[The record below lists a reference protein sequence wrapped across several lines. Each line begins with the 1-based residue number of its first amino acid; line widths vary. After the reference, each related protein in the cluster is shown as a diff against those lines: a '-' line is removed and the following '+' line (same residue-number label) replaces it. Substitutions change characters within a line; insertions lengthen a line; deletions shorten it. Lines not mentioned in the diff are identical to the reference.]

1 MSASRQELL
10 ALALGQL
17 DSAEQGRVQQALD
30 HDPALRTALRRD
42 LDALA
47 SLLADLDPY
56 AQSIPDGA
64 DLRLLERLRAETA
77 PQASPLPAG
86 RHDMQAEGATVSPA
100 PSRTAPSHTA
110 PPRKAQSR
118 AGLPRTGVS
127 RRPDPSWALP
137 ALLALA
143 AALALGLFLR
153 PAGDAASRYAAAPGA
168 RLETVQG
175 TGGAVARMVRLSD
188 GRVYVHM
195 DRPLESGR
203 VYQLWRLLPGPGN
216 ASLPRSLGLF
226 ESGLITRAMPQQAV
240 LAVSVEPPGGSEQP
254 STPLLFKFRL
264 R

>member
-17 DSAEQGRVQQALD
+17 GSADQRRVQQALD
-30 HDPALRTALRRD
+30 HDPALRAALRRD

-56 AQSIPDGA
+56 AQSIPEGA
-64 DLRLLERLRAETA
+64 DLRLLERVRAETA
-77 PQASPLPAG
+77 AQSRPPLPAG
-86 RHDMQAEGATVSPA
+86 RHDAQAGQAPASEAAHAAPA
-100 PSRTAPSHTA
+100 PSRAP
-110 PPRKAQSR
+110 
-118 AGLPRTGVS
+118 

-143 AALALGLFLR
+143 AALALGFFLR

-168 RLETVQG
+168 QLEAVQDS
-175 TGGAVARMVRLSD
+175 GGAVARLVRLGD

-216 ASLPRSLGLF
+216 APLPRSLGVF
-226 ESGLITRAMPQQAV
+226 ESGLITRAMPRQAV